1 VFRID
6 DVGNRSKRGIGM
18 IFHVKRICARITHL
32 KCVFCTDTVDHS
44 IVVMVYKTG
53 MIVYHDFGDGQ
64 P

>member
-1 VFRID
+1 MFGID

-18 IFHVKRICARITHL
+18 ISHVKRICARITHL
-32 KCVFCTDTVDHS
+32 KCVFCTDTVDRS

-53 MIVYHDFGDGQ
+53 TMFYHDFRQGQ